1 MILTDVS
8 YRKQM
13 EYTIDR
19 LSDTFQITGRQSDF
33 RPNHRW
39 VQCNYLKI

>member
-1 MILTDVS
+1 MILTEVS
-8 YRKQM
+8 YGKQM